1 MLKTASDH
9 GSNKYRTCLVASL
22 LMILMYAGIVHIFP
36 ENELFHLLQKDYVA
50 KEKYTQEI
58 FRPLTI
64 NGVFTFFNVCLEP
77 LSTPASVNIH
87 GIWFTVTQRIV
98 IYDRKQSR
106 LGKHRLSIAG
116 PSRHPWN
123 YYDVYFT
130 NESLPLSDRTPSD
143 SVAYFVSP
151 RCPGNLHHFFHEEY
165 FPLYSVISLT
175 NRLNTGAGNLVI
187 YNTPKTDHNPFC
199 RNFSKYNE
207 IVRTLFT
214 NGFHD
219 VYYNIPKNTCFKNA
233 VFGSR
238 IMLNNSRDVVNHII
252 KQYNLSDICVK
263 KAEYITLIYRKHR
276 RIVNMEDLHRWV
288 MDAGFKKEF
297 VRVIDF
303 DNLPI
308 RKQIELAC
316 TSEVMIGVDG
326 AALQWSMF
334 MPEKSHMVEM
344 SWPSRSWGFFYP
356 SHAPRYGIL
365 YHAVELKDVR
375 VNWTSYEFRIRN
387 GGKVADVKRQ
397 QMLKSPPQDLWKW
410 SDGFIH
416 EEEVNETLLVVC
428 NSVLKGS
435 AAT

>member
-1 MLKTASDH
+1 MLGEVH
-9 GSNKYRTCLVASL
+9 GTSNKYRTCFIVFLITLFVYKGIFR
-22 LMILMYAGIVHIFP
+22 ILP
-36 ENELFHLLQKDYVA
+36 ENELFHLHQKDYTA
-50 KEKYTQEI
+50 KEKYAKREFSPVT
-58 FRPLTI
+58 LD
-64 NGVFTFFNVCLEP
+64 GVFTFFNVCLEP
-77 LSTPASVNIH
+77 LLISSSVNIH
-87 GIWFTVTQRIV
+87 GIGFTATQRLV
-98 IYDRKQSR
+98 IYDRNQSR
-106 LGKHRLSIAG
+106 LGNHRLSIAG
-116 PSRHPWN
+116 PPGHPWN

-130 NESLPLSDRTPSD
+130 NESLSLKNRTLSDNA
-143 SVAYFVSP
+143 AYFVSP

-165 FPLYSVISLT
+165 IPLYSVIRLT
-175 NRLNTGAGNLVI
+175 NKLNTGAGNLII

-199 RNFSKYNE
+199 RNFSTYNE

-219 VYYNIPKNTCFKNA
+219 VYYNVPNNTCFKNA

-238 IMLNNSRDVVNHII
+238 ITLNNLRDVVDHII
-252 KQYNLSDICVK
+252 NQYNLSNICVK
-263 KAEYITLIYRKHR
+263 KTEYVTLIYRKQR

-288 MDAGFKKEF
+288 LDAGFKREY

-316 TSEVMIGVDG
+316 TSQVMIGIDG

-375 VNWTSYEFRIRN
+375 VNWTSYEFRLRN
-387 GGKVADVKRQ
+387 GGEVADVKRQ

-416 EEEVNETLLVVC
+416 EEEVNETLLVVS
-428 NSVLKGS
+428 NSVLNGS
-435 AAT
+435 TAT